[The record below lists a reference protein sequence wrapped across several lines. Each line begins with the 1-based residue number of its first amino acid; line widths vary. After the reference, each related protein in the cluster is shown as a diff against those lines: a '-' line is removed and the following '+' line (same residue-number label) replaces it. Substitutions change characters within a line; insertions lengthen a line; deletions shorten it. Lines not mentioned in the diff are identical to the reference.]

1 MSSNVY
7 DWVTMADLS
16 DADPELPRAV
26 ALAWG
31 VAANPQRG
39 PKRELS
45 IERIVDVAVEIADA
59 GGLSAV
65 SMSSVATELGFT
77 PMSLYRYVSAKD
89 DLVLLMQER
98 GIGVPPDSVVQAE
111 TWRAG

>member
-1 MSSNVY
+1 MSSTEP
-7 DWVTMADLS
+7 D
-16 DADPELPRAV
+16 LPRGV

-45 IERIVDVAVEIADA
+45 IERIVDVAVDLADA
-59 GGLSAV
+59 GGLASAA
-65 SMSSVATELGFT
+65 MAAVAGGAGVT
-77 PMSLYRYVSAKD
+77 PMALYRYVSAKD

-98 GIGVPPDSVVQAE
+98 GIGVPPE
-111 TWRAG
+111 TVRETAGWREAIEV